1 MMDTIY
7 RIVSNCS
14 FRSLGH
20 RNLVFLPSG
29 KVLLVNDS
37 FAFLTKAMAAKN
49 DFSREELCE
58 LLMTD
63 FGLERQEADMEAD
76 KTLTLWQQ
84 FNLLE
89 K

>member
-29 KVLLVNDS
+29 KVLQVNDS
-37 FAFLTKAMAAKN
+37 FAFLIKAMATKKGFA
-49 DFSREELCE
+49 REELCE
-58 LLMTD
+58 ILMND
-63 FGLERQEADMEAD
+63 FGLGRQEADMEAD